1 MANKDFRRP
10 ILITILAAITI
21 LIFVLVLIFGG
32 VSLAMTDT
40 VAEQFVKQNPSVAL
54 ADAKTMIF
62 ALGIFALII
71 GIVGTLIG
79 YGLITGRT
87 WAWYLAVILYSI
99 SLLFG
104 IVSMVMAGKIAIA
117 AIVGVVINVV
127 VLYYL
132 FRPGVKGW
140 FNV

>member
-1 MANKDFRRP
+1 MANKDFSRP

-40 VAEQFVKQNPSVAL
+40 VAEQFVKQNPGVTLDA
-54 ADAKTMIF
+54 AKTMVF

-87 WAWYLAVILYSI
+87 WAWYLAVISYAI
-99 SLLFG
+99 SLLFF
-104 IVSMVMAGKIAIA
+104 IVSMVMAGKIGIGAM
-117 AIVGVVINVV
+117 VFVVINVV
-127 VLYYL
+127 ILYYL